1 MLWEDMLLGRW
12 VPKHD
17 LIVALAAAFTLTPV
31 QIVVVDDAQEAPELV
46 GPNTAL
52 LGERT
57 RTAGDFPLSLSL
69 YPRTAELRRLQG
81 DRVELS
87 IIQRV
92 AAALQ
97 PPILI
102 GAGELGDEQWMVV
115 QPDGSVMS
123 ALLDGAALDDD
134 RYVLRGTRSPAAAS
148 VKLARDTG

>member
-1 MLWEDMLLGRW
+1 MTQSPYSNRRHGF
-12 VPKHD
+12 
-17 LIVALAAAFTLTPV
+17 AARLPPAGAAGSVVSPPV
-31 QIVVVDDAQEAPELV
+31 
-46 GPNTAL
+46 
-52 LGERT
+52 
-57 RTAGDFPLSLSL
+57 AGDFPLSLSL

-97 PPILI
+97 TPILI